1 MSPEG
6 LEGAVMARDDK
17 GADATIAELVAA
29 FPATFTL
36 DADQVR
42 PLKNGVREE
51 LYDAAAHISHR
62 RISAALARYCRSPPY
77 LKAVKEGVARI
88 GLDGQPAG
96 QVTETEAEAARKQLA
111 ALGKRN
117 KAAKEKE
124 KAAAKPAAPPAAS
137 GPKRLSLS
145 DLKKAVAARKQGR

>member
-1 MSPEG
+1 
-6 LEGAVMARDDK
+6 MARDDK

-36 DADQVR
+36 DTDQVR

-62 RISAALARYCRSPPY
+62 RISAALARYCRSPAY

-88 GLDGQPAG
+88 GLDGEPAG
-96 QVTETEAEAARKQLA
+96 EVTATEAEAAHKQLA

-117 KAAKEKE
+117 KAAKE

-137 GPKRLSLS
+137 GPKRLSLA
-145 DLKKAVAARKQGR
+145 DLKKAAAARKQGR

>member
-1 MSPEG
+1 
-6 LEGAVMARDDK
+6 MARDDK

-29 FPATFTL
+29 FQATFTL
-36 DADQVR
+36 DTDQVR

-51 LYDAAAHISHR
+51 LYDAAAQISHR
-62 RISAALARYCRSPPY
+62 RISAALARYCRSPSY

-88 GLDGQPAG
+88 GLDGEPAG
-96 QVTETEAEAARKQLA
+96 QVTATEAEAARKQLA

-124 KAAAKPAAPPAAS
+124 KAAAKPAAAAAS

-145 DLKKAVAARKQGR
+145 DLKKAAAARKQSR